1 MRFGICTTFD
11 KIGLLEKLG
20 YDYLEASIQ
29 SIAFLSDG
37 EFEQVKEKID
47 ASRLKV
53 EAFNVLLPGDLKV
66 VGPEADEGRLV
77 DYLCGAFAR
86 AKALGAEI
94 VVFGS
99 GGARKRPENFPE
111 EEAMQQLYR
120 VARIMAECAAPFGIT
135 VVSEPLNRGETNTVN
150 SLAAGYVLA
159 EAAAHPNFQLLAD
172 IYHMA
177 LENEGPEE
185 ITKYGDRLRHVHI
198 ANPKGRV
205 YPLEE
210 GEFDYR
216 SYLKA
221 LQAAGYDARI
231 SVEAGTED
239 METDGAKAL
248 ALLQSLWG

>member
-1 MRFGICTTFD
+1 MRFGICTGFD
-11 KIGLLEKLG
+11 NIGLLEKLG

-29 SIAFLSDG
+29 SIAFLSDE
-37 EFEQVKEKID
+37 EFAQVQEKVG
-47 ASRLKV
+47 ASGLKV

-66 VGPEADEGRLV
+66 VGPESDEKRLV
-77 DYLCGAFAR
+77 DYLCGVFAR

-99 GGARKRPENFPE
+99 GGARKRPEGFPE

-120 VARIMAECAAPFGIT
+120 AARVMAECAEPFGIT

-150 SLAAGYVLA
+150 SLAEGYTLA

-177 LENEGPEE
+177 LENEGPQE

-210 GEFDYR
+210 SEFDYR
-216 SYLKA
+216 SYLEA
-221 LQAAGYDARI
+221 LRSAGYDARI
-231 SVEAGTED
+231 SVEAGTKD
-239 METDGAKAL
+239 MEKDGARAL
-248 ALLQSLWG
+248 ALLKSLWG